1 MEERHT
7 GKGANHM
14 PPYHEMQPLLW
25 PIITLLWLA
34 VSMYS
39 RAALRRRWRAQPDRT
54 RPSGRLPPDVP
65 ERPSPE
71 KILRTRWA
79 KARERYGQVA
89 AEYGAYE
96 SDALQV
102 LRLPALADP
111 EVPSTGRFI
120 DAFHEA
126 MALHTET
133 FPPEP
138 MAKQFIAATETA
150 VQAWDAAREAA
161 EKLRASRFTADE
173 RALITQGI
181 KLLELAQGGATEAE
195 QEAAFGAARQV
206 LARLERSVGTRL
218 EWRVPRAAR
227 KQIDHQG
234 RPLLP

>member
-1 MEERHT
+1 
-7 GKGANHM
+7 M
-14 PPYHEMQPLLW
+14 PPYHELQPLLW

-39 RAALRRRWRAQPDRT
+39 RAALRRRWRAQPDQASRSAA
-54 RPSGRLPPDVP
+54 RIPPDAP
-65 ERPSPE
+65 RPSPE
-71 KILRTRWA
+71 AILRARWA
-79 KARERYGQVA
+79 KARDRYGRVA
-89 AEYGAYE
+89 GEYGAYE

-150 VQAWDAAREAA
+150 VQTWEAAKEAA
-161 EKLRASRFTADE
+161 EKLRASRFTAEE

-181 KLLELAQGGATEAE
+181 KLLELAQGGATVAE

-206 LARLERSVGTRL
+206 LSRLERSVGTRL
-218 EWRVPRAAR
+218 EWRVPRPAR
-227 KQIDHQG
+227 EQIEHHG
-234 RPLLP
+234 KPLLP

>member
-1 MEERHT
+1 
-7 GKGANHM
+7 M
-14 PPYHEMQPLLW
+14 PPYHELQPLLW

-39 RAALRRRWRAQPDRT
+39 RAALRQRWRAEPERDARSSSRQ
-54 RPSGRLPPDVP
+54 PPDPP
-65 ERPSPE
+65 EQPSPE
-71 KILRTRWA
+71 QLLREEWEKARTRYA
-79 KARERYGQVA
+79 QVA
-89 AEYGAYE
+89 TEYGSYE

-133 FPPEP
+133 FPPEA
-138 MAKQFIAATETA
+138 MAKQFIAASQTA
-150 VQAWDAAREAA
+150 AQAWDAAREAA
-161 EKLRASRFTADE
+161 EKLRASRFTAEE

-181 KLLELAQGGATEAE
+181 KLLELAHGGVTVAE
-195 QEAAFGAARQV
+195 QEAAFSAARQV

-218 EWRVPRAAR
+218 EWRVPRPAR
-227 KQIDHQG
+227 EQVEHRVK
-234 RPLLP
+234 PLLP

>member
-1 MEERHT
+1 
-7 GKGANHM
+7 M
-14 PPYHEMQPLLW
+14 PPYHELQPLLW

-39 RAALRRRWRAQPDRT
+39 RTALRRRWRAQPSRPS
-54 RPSGRLPPDVP
+54 RPSGTVPPDAAQRQSP
-65 ERPSPE
+65 ER
-71 KILRTRWA
+71 ILRARWT
-79 KARERYGQVA
+79 KARERYARVA
-89 AEYGAYE
+89 EQYGAYE
-96 SDALQV
+96 ADALQV

-150 VQAWDAAREAA
+150 VHAWDAAREAA

-181 KLLELAQGGATEAE
+181 KLLELAQGGSTVAE
-195 QEAAFGAARQV
+195 QEAAFAAARQV
-206 LARLERSVGTRL
+206 LSRLERSVGTRL
-218 EWRVPRAAR
+218 EWRVPRPAM
-227 KQIDHQG
+227 KQIEHNG
-234 RPLLP
+234 KPLLP

>member
-1 MEERHT
+1 MS
-7 GKGANHM
+7 
-14 PPYHEMQPLLW
+14 PYHELQPLLW

-39 RAALRRRWRAQPDRT
+39 RAALRRRWRA
-54 RPSGRLPPDVP
+54 RPNQASRSPGRLPPDP
-65 ERPSPE
+65 TQRPSPQQ
-71 KILRTRWA
+71 ILRTRWA
-79 KARERYGQVA
+79 KARERYQRVA
-89 AEYGAYE
+89 GEDGAYE
-96 SDALQV
+96 SDPLQV

-120 DAFHEA
+120 NAFHEA

-138 MAKQFIAATETA
+138 MAKQFVAATDTA
-150 VQAWDAAREAA
+150 VQTWDAAKEAA
-161 EKLRASRFTADE
+161 EKLRASRFTAAE

-181 KLLELAQGGATEAE
+181 KLLELAQGGATVAE

-218 EWRVPRAAR
+218 EWRVPRPAR
-227 KQIDHQG
+227 IQVQHNGK
-234 RPLLP
+234 PLLA

>member
-1 MEERHT
+1 MT
-7 GKGANHM
+7 
-14 PPYHEMQPLLW
+14 PYHELQPLLW

-39 RAALRRRWRAQPDRT
+39 RAAVRRRWRAQPQQPP
-54 RPSGRLPPDVP
+54 RPPGRVPPDTP
-65 ERPSPE
+65 PRPSPE
-71 KILRTRWA
+71 QILRARWA
-79 KARERYGQVA
+79 KARDRYARVA
-89 AEYGAYE
+89 GEYGAYE
-96 SDALQV
+96 ADALQV

-133 FPPEP
+133 FPPESI
-138 MAKQFIAATETA
+138 AKQFVAATDKA

-161 EKLRASRFTADE
+161 EKLRASRFTAEE
-173 RALITQGI
+173 RALIAQGI
-181 KLLELAQGGATEAE
+181 KLLELAQGGATVAE

-218 EWRVPRAAR
+218 EWRVPRPAR
-227 KQIDHQG
+227 EQIAHRG
-234 RPLLP
+234 KPLLP